1 MSRSSVVQGYLA
13 VDPRTL
19 EVVRLLFSVYH
30 LATES
35 KQEALFFNL
44 IHVLVSPSLLGPADS
59 SFRALAGRLN
69 FTIRRHKF
77 KKNLSLIFYHFAI
90 ESIREALFFN
100 LVHILVLP
108 LPGLEV

>member
-1 MSRSSVVQGYLA
+1 LKIELNLWQVAVVASSLVVSA
-13 VDPRTL
+13 F
-19 EVVRLLFSVYH
+19 LLILYQFV
-30 LATES
+30 TES
-35 KQEALFFNL
+35 KREAHFFNL
-44 IHVLVSPSLLGPADS
+44 VHVLVSSSLLGPADS